1 MGKITFLLFLYL
13 TKIVFLVI
21 IAKYIIIIDNNLDVN
36 AMLVNVQVSVSPLSY
51 TDYAHKGTHTHTHI
65 LRLLTITE

>member
-36 AMLVNVQVSVSPLSY
+36 AMLVKVQVSVSPLSY
-51 TDYAHKGTHTHTHI
+51 TDYAHKGAHTHI